1 MKGNEFEGKVIG
13 ITRPAERVAEA
24 VNIVEAHGGKAFV
37 APTLELQV
45 SNSQSLKNLCKMA
58 GKLDWLIFTS
68 PTAIISLFKHCN
80 DLKERLSPDCK
91 IAVIGPRTGKFLE
104 EKGLKVDMV
113 PEDYTAEGLL
123 EVYQDLE
130 LNNKLIGLPRT
141 LSARDSL
148 PAGLE
153 KMGAHVF
160 IAEAYRSELPE
171 NKDNVEN
178 LIKNI
183 IKGKI
188 DAVTFTSTL
197 TVQNLLEIAK
207 EEDKERLL
215 EEFRNGNV
223 AVAAIGPVT
232 ARPLKEHGIP
242 VLIPEEYTVKAM
254 LEKLMNY
261 IELIK

>member
-1 MKGNEFEGKVIG
+1 
-13 ITRPAERVAEA
+13 
-24 VNIVEAHGGKAFV
+24 
-37 APTLELQV
+37 
-45 SNSQSLKNLCKMA
+45 MA

-123 EVYQDLE
+123 DVYQGLE

-148 PAGLE
+148 PDGLE

-160 IAEAYRSELPE
+160 IAEAYKSELPE
-171 NKDNVEN
+171 NKDKVEN

-183 IKGKI
+183 INGKI
-188 DAVTFTSTL
+188 DAVTFTSTF
-197 TVQNLLEIAK
+197 NRAK
-207 EEDKERLL
+207 
-215 EEFRNGNV
+215 FARNC
-223 AVAAIGPVT
+223 
-232 ARPLKEHGIP
+232 
-242 VLIPEEYTVKAM
+242 
-254 LEKLMNY
+254 
-261 IELIK
+261 

>member
-80 DLKERLSPDCK
+80 DLKERLNPDCK

-123 EVYQDLE
+123 EVYQRF
-130 LNNKLIGLPRT
+130 RT
-141 LSARDSL
+141 
-148 PAGLE
+148 
-153 KMGAHVF
+153 
-160 IAEAYRSELPE
+160 
-171 NKDNVEN
+171 
-178 LIKNI
+178 
-183 IKGKI
+183 
-188 DAVTFTSTL
+188 
-197 TVQNLLEIAK
+197 Q
-207 EEDKERLL
+207 
-215 EEFRNGNV
+215 
-223 AVAAIGPVT
+223 
-232 ARPLKEHGIP
+232 
-242 VLIPEEYTVKAM
+242 
-254 LEKLMNY
+254 
-261 IELIK
+261 